1 MAEKKETKNTES
13 KAKVAAEAIKQAEE
27 MNGELSPSEKTA
39 IEVIAGENAA
49 GRKYKLSDPKKQYS
63 EADFTLAGDQEKE
76 LPENPS
82 DTLIARI
89 RSGFIVEA

>member
-1 MAEKKETKNTES
+1 MAEKKES
-13 KAKVAAEAIKQAEE
+13 KAKVAAETIKQAEE
-27 MNGELSPSEKTA
+27 MNGELSQNEKTA
-39 IEVIAGENAA
+39 IEVIAGEGG

-63 EADFTLAGDQEKE
+63 EANFTLAGDQEKE

>member
-1 MAEKKETKNTES
+1 MAEKKETKNIES
-13 KAKVAAEAIKQAEE
+13 KAKVAAETIKQAEE

-39 IEVIAGENAA
+39 IEVIAGEDG

-63 EADFTLAGDQEKE
+63 EAEFTLAGDQEKP